1 MSIAKAD
8 TRSFKDGLIEEG
20 ALLEAVYAQL
30 GCVHEEWS
38 EAKGGLQ
45 TIQVNELRCSGTCRS
60 RGTTSPTH
68 ACWRYHPSVA
78 MIAGKQRHASKGE
91 HER

>member
-1 MSIAKAD
+1 MQTLVSSTPIREDGFMQLTLTDEEAQALAQALKGRIDALLMSIVKAD

-38 EAKGGLQ
+38 EAKGC
-45 TIQVNELRCSGTCRS
+45 EFR
-60 RGTTSPTH
+60 
-68 ACWRYHPSVA
+68 PST
-78 MIAGKQRHASKGE
+78 
-91 HER
+91 

>member
-1 MSIAKAD
+1 MQLTLTDEEAQVLANTVKGRISALLMSIAKAD

-38 EAKGGLQ
+38 EAKGCDF
-45 TIQVNELRCSGTCRS
+45 R
-60 RGTTSPTH
+60 
-68 ACWRYHPSVA
+68 PS
-78 MIAGKQRHASKGE
+78 K
-91 HER
+91 

>member
-1 MSIAKAD
+1 MQLTLTDEEAQVLAHAVKGRIDALLMSIVKAD

-38 EAKGGLQ
+38 EAKGCDF
-45 TIQVNELRCSGTCRS
+45 R
-60 RGTTSPTH
+60 
-68 ACWRYHPSVA
+68 PS
-78 MIAGKQRHASKGE
+78 K
-91 HER
+91 

>member
-1 MSIAKAD
+1 MQLTLTDEEAQVLANAVKGRIDALLLSIVKAD

-38 EAKGGLQ
+38 EAKGCDF
-45 TIQVNELRCSGTCRS
+45 R
-60 RGTTSPTH
+60 
-68 ACWRYHPSVA
+68 PSKRTDP
-78 MIAGKQRHASKGE
+78 I
-91 HER
+91 